1 MCKVNKIQ
9 NENSLKN
16 LNLLPNKN
24 TFKVQKIT
32 KKVAKKQPLKKG
44 SFKKK
49 VKKLKIPSF
58 NRSKNTKR
66 QKYIKNKK
74 FYKKNKILSLY
85 NKKLFSFNSYKLFI
99 NEIFENKI
107 VFRVKGNNFF
117 CTFLDLKKNK
127 ILQADSA
134 GKYKLKTSKKNI
146 KFNLPIVLSTFM
158 KRLEKNNLIYFQN
171 KEEKSKKNYFF
182 SNMIVKVIAKLKIR
196 RTIFNRFFYSS
207 RGTRMFYL
215 QPKKCFNGCRAVKA
229 RRKKRLRFRIFK

>member
-1 MCKVNKIQ
+1 MCKINKIQ
-9 NENSLKN
+9 KENS

-24 TFKVQKIT
+24 IFKVKKVT
-32 KKVAKKQPLKKG
+32 KKVLKKQSLKKG
-44 SFKKK
+44 SLKKK
-49 VKKLKIPSF
+49 IKKLKVPSF
-58 NRSKNTKR
+58 NRNKNNKR
-66 QKYIKNKK
+66 HKYIKNKK
-74 FYKKNKILSLY
+74 FYKKSKNLSLY
-85 NKKLFSFNSYKLFI
+85 NKKLYSFNSYKLFI
-99 NEIFENKI
+99 NEIFDNKI

-158 KRLEKNNLIYFQN
+158 KRLEKNNFIYFQN
-171 KEEKSKKNYFF
+171 KEEKSKKSYFF
-182 SNMIVKVIAKLKIR
+182 SNMIVKVIAKLRIR